1 MIQHFAF
8 LVGQTPR
15 SARVPLD
22 PPVADRFSAI
32 QTSKP
37 TRALREDA
45 SAAGTAPSSQRARP
59 TEERVKC
66 R

>member
-8 LVGQTPR
+8 LVGQTPW

-22 PPVADRFSAI
+22 PPVAD
-32 QTSKP
+32 TSKP

-45 SAAGTAPSSQRARP
+45 SAAGTAPSNQGVCPGARS
-59 TEERVKC
+59 TEEYAQC
-66 R
+66 Q